1 MFIAEK
7 AAYEKDGTESKWT
20 NLYFVHKFVQGIL
33 KNKIEGELKKFS
45 VVEKSFQKIKTT
57 TGIAD
62 A

>member
-7 AAYEKDGTESKWT
+7 AAYEKDGTESKWVK
-20 NLYFVHKFVQGIL
+20 LYYVHKFVQGIL
-33 KNKIEGELKKFS
+33 KTKIEGELKKFS